1 MFEFLKKHVGIPK
14 NEGNNQ
20 KGKKDSDSFKN
31 DNIVGQGHKTNIV
44 VYSYNSFQHLIVS
57 LPYKISNMYSF
68 SPKDLP
74 TGKLHGYLLGAIAPR
89 PIAFASTIDADGNP
103 NLSPY
108 SFFNVFGS
116 NPPIVIFSPAR
127 RVRDNTT
134 KHTLENVEQVKEV
147 VINVVSYP
155 MVQQM
160 SLSSTEYPKGVNEFE
175 KAGFTMLSSDEV
187 KPFRVAESPVQFECK
202 VKDIIYTGT
211 EGGAGNLIVGEVVKV
226 HINEDVLA
234 EDGSID
240 QYKIDLVA
248 RAGGSFYSRAR
259 DGFFEIPKPLSS
271 LGIGIDSIS
280 ADIRNSTVLTGNDLG
295 MLGNVDTLPDADAV
309 NNFMKEHPEF
319 SEADAVEKHT
329 FAKEYLAKNDV
340 ESAWKV
346 LLI

>member
-1 MFEFLKKHVGIPK
+1 
-14 NEGNNQ
+14 
-20 KGKKDSDSFKN
+20 
-31 DNIVGQGHKTNIV
+31 
-44 VYSYNSFQHLIVS
+44 
-57 LPYKISNMYSF
+57 MYSF
-68 SPKDLP
+68 SPKALP

-160 SLSSTEYPKGVNEFE
+160 LLSSTEYPKGVNEFE

-211 EGGAGNLIVGEVVKV
+211 EGGAG
-226 HINEDVLA
+226 VLA
-234 EDGSID
+234 QAVGRETAGDEEHVQHWTQGHL
-240 QYKIDLVA
+240 QVA
-248 RAGGSFYSRAR
+248 ALPQDALDFTGR
-259 DGFFEIPKPLSS
+259 PS
-271 LGIGIDSIS
+271 LICSCKS
-280 ADIRNSTVLTGNDLG
+280 
-295 MLGNVDTLPDADAV
+295 
-309 NNFMKEHPEF
+309 
-319 SEADAVEKHT
+319 
-329 FAKEYLAKNDV
+329 
-340 ESAWKV
+340 
-346 LLI
+346 